1 VGYLNTAPLSHG
13 LDREARFE
21 LRRDTPARLVEALRR
36 GELDLGQ
43 FPSIAYAEGDYRIVP
58 GYGVTSR
65 GPVRSVCLFHRRP
78 LEQLARVAV
87 DASSRTSVTL
97 LRLLLRSRLGRE
109 PEYVTMA
116 PDPRAML
123 AGCDAALLIGDT
135 ALYLEDP
142 AVERLDLAEA
152 WRRETGLPFVFALW
166 FGRPGALDPAGV
178 RRLQAAAEA
187 GLGALDEIARAY
199 GGPAEVN
206 RRYLRE
212 NVQYRLG
219 PEELAGLQEFYRRA
233 RAAGLIESVP
243 ELRFY
248 AEHP

>member
-1 VGYLNTAPLSHG
+1 M
-13 LDREARFE
+13 
-21 LRRDTPARLVEALRR
+21 EALRR

-58 GYGVTSR
+58 GFAVTSR

-78 LEQLARVAV
+78 IERLTRVAL
-87 DASSRTSVTL
+87 DASSRTSVAL
-97 LRLLLRSRLGRE
+97 LRLLLQARLGRE
-109 PEYVTMA
+109 PEYVTLP

-123 AGCDAALLIGDT
+123 AECDAALLIGDT
-135 ALYLEDP
+135 ALYFDDP
-142 AVERLDLAEA
+142 LVARLDLAEA
-152 WRRETGLPFVFALW
+152 WRQETGLPFVFALW
-166 FGRPGALDPAGV
+166 FGRPGALGPAGV

-187 GLGALDEIARAY
+187 GLASLPEIAAAY
-199 GGPAEVN
+199 GGPSEVN
-206 RRYLRE
+206 ERYLRE

-219 PEELAGLQEFYRRA
+219 PDELLGLREFHRRA
-233 RAAGLIESVP
+233 HAAGLIETVP